1 MNHRSLLY
9 AQPPP
14 PPRHTYSDREKEE
27 NNHRELVFTEDV
39 FS

>member
-14 PPRHTYSDREKEE
+14 PHTYSDREKEE
-27 NNHRELVFTEDV
+27 NNHRELVFTKDV